1 MIPSYY
7 EGLPIVL
14 LEALSYG
21 LPCIASDIPANR
33 NIKLSASRFFKAGDI
48 SDLCVKLSTLAIQC
62 MSDQE
67 KKVQIEMVARDYN
80 WDDIA
85 EKTLMV
91 YEKAVASNQ
100 RLKEYKTC

>member
-1 MIPSYY
+1 
-7 EGLPIVL
+7 
-14 LEALSYG
+14 
-21 LPCIASDIPANR
+21 
-33 NIKLSASRFFKAGDI
+33 
-48 SDLCVKLSTLAIQC
+48 

-67 KKVQIEMVARDYN
+67 KKAQIDMISHDYN

-100 RLKEYKTC
+100 RSKEYKKC